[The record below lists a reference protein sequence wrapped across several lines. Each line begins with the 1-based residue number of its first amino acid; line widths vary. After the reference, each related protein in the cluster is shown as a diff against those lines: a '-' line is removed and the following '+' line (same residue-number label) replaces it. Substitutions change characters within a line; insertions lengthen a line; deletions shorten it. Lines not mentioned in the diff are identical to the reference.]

1 MLMDGGTPD
10 GDHRRRELK
19 GQSEMQDAAIREIEQ
34 FLYREARM
42 LDNRQYHAWLDLL
55 TDDIRYWMPVRTSR
69 YAKISKSVVLLDEEN
84 YDETDVAREGEQA
97 IMDED
102 KGSLELRVARLD
114 TGMAWAEDPP
124 SLTRHF
130 ISNIEVEATDTP
142 SEYRVF
148 SNFMVYRTRGDHHQ
162 DFYVGQR
169 EDILRR
175 DDNGQLKVARRKIVL
190 DQNVLLAKNVSTFF

>member
-1 MLMDGGTPD
+1 MLILTEETD
-10 GDHRRRELK
+10 
-19 GQSEMQDAAIREIEQ
+19 MQDAMFREIEQ

-42 LDNRQYHAWLDLL
+42 LDNRQYHAWLDLF
-55 TDDIRYWMPVRTSR
+55 TDDVRYWMPVRTSR
-69 YAKISKSVVLLDEEN
+69 YAKISKSVVLLDEAG
-84 YDETDVAREGEQA
+84 YDEMDIAKENEQA

-102 KGSLELRVARLD
+102 KESLQLRVARLD

-130 ISNIEVEATDTP
+130 LSNIEVEAGHAP
-142 SEYRVF
+142 SECRVF
-148 SNFMVYRTRGDHHQ
+148 CNFIVYRSRGDQHQ

-175 DDNGQLKVARRKIVL
+175 EDDGQLKIARRKIIL